1 MKEKG
6 NGESPGEAFSQKPIR
21 ELLMEVDPRGGP
33 HRRLI
38 PRRAW
43 KPRGRQNSDQY
54 MHFMHLSAECTAQA
68 ILLFCFEAS
77 DTRLSQKS
85 IFGADRKAGQSLRRV
100 ILD

>member
-21 ELLMEVDPRGGP
+21 EFLKEVDPRGGP

-54 MHFMHLSAECTAQA
+54 MHFMQLSAECTAQA
-68 ILLFCFEAS
+68 KLLFCFEES
-77 DTRLSQKS
+77 STRLDKEP
-85 IFGADRKAGQSLRRV
+85 IE
-100 ILD
+100 